1 MAKITKQYLDYSGL
15 NLYNEYIFNKINNKQ
30 SKITGIEGQVVQ
42 INSSGNAVASDLN
55 LITVG
60 DIDTICG
67 SAIQYAEE
75 VKF

>member
-1 MAKITKQYLDYSGL
+1 MSKITKQYLDYSGL

-67 SAIQYAEE
+67 GAIQYAEE

>member
-67 SAIQYAEE
+67 GAIQYAEE